1 MPGWVM
7 YDFVNFKGT
16 KGSALVGHKPE
27 RGSYPWDYCIF
38 CSQFAEHILITQ
50 DTVSISD
57 GIRDLSWFLMLNNY
71 ILKSSVSQTRAMSL
85 SDAK

>member
-7 YDFVNFKGT
+7 NDLVNFKGT

-27 RGSYPWDYCIF
+27 HGSYPWDYCIF
-38 CSQFAEHILITQ
+38 CGHFAEHILITQ
-50 DTVSISD
+50 YTVSISD
-57 GIRDLSWFLMLNNY
+57 GIQDLSWFLMLNNC
-71 ILKSSVSQTRAMSL
+71 ILKLSVSQTRAMSL